1 LAADPRRFVP
11 TVPSEAGRHWFS
23 TNAGTALPAF
33 RLRRA
38 ILGNVAT
45 LPFAKTQPRCG
56 CPLPPHVEPRR
67 RGFEQALPDLKSFD
81 VVPIAFR
88 SGQEVDLD
96 AAYISAMF
104 GLGGA
109 TIGALA
115 SFLTTW
121 MTHRSQFQDKLR
133 EAERARRIELYNDFI
148 TEAVRLYGDAL
159 SHERDDVGDLV
170 LLYALVAKMQLIAS
184 RATIDAAESVIDRVT
199 DAYLG
204 PNQSLHEIREL
215 AREGKLRFLTEFG
228 VACRADLQA
237 SVDTFG

>member
-1 LAADPRRFVP
+1 
-11 TVPSEAGRHWFS
+11 
-23 TNAGTALPAF
+23 
-33 RLRRA
+33 
-38 ILGNVAT
+38 
-45 LPFAKTQPRCG
+45 
-56 CPLPPHVEPRR
+56 
-67 RGFEQALPDLKSFD
+67 LPDLKNLD

-115 SFLTTW
+115 SFVTTW

-133 EAERARRIELYNDFI
+133 EAERVRRIELYNDFI

-184 RATIDAAESVIDRVT
+184 QATIDAAESVIDRVT

-237 SVDTFG
+237 ALASLS